1 MTVTLILPP
10 DVEQAYLAEA
20 QAKGVPLDTLIRDLV
35 VTHTPA
41 KSAISKRPGGRK
53 SLVQL
58 FAESPLKGLD
68 LKFERD
74 PDTGRPVEL

>member
-1 MTVTLILPP
+1 MTVTLNLPP

-20 QAKGVPLDTLIRDLV
+20 QAKGVALDTLIRDLV

-41 KSAISKRPGGRK
+41 KVGGPNRPVGRK

-74 PDTGRPVEL
+74 PDTGRPVAL

>member
-1 MTVTLILPP
+1 MTVTLNLPH

-20 QAKGVPLDTLIRDLV
+20 KGVPLDMLIRDLV
-35 VTHTPA
+35 MDHAPA
-41 KSAISKRPGGRK
+41 RGAGSTRPAGRK
-53 SLVQL
+53 SLVQI

-74 PDTGRPVEL
+74 PDTGRPVTL